1 MDILYIFMYLYIL
14 EKKHWELTLKYK
26 RNTFLIAET
35 FTFSQDGITGTR
47 FDLLQEK
54 NFLKDKI

>member
-1 MDILYIFMYLYIL
+1 MYLYIL
-14 EKKHWELTLKYK
+14 EKKKHWELTLKYK
-26 RNTFLIAET
+26 RNTFLVAEA

-47 FDLLQEK
+47 FDLLPEK

>member
-1 MDILYIFMYLYIL
+1 MYLYIL